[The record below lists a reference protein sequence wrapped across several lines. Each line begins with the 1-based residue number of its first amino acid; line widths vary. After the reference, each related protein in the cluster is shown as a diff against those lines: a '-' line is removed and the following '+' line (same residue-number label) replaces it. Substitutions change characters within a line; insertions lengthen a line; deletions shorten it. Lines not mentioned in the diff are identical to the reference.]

1 MVTALQAGATSAL
14 QAEQREDSTGPD
26 GADDSPEEQAAAE
39 VGVGRLEIAGAGLDV
54 TEEEPLPT
62 TSALWSLPNVVLTP
76 HCAPHTPDLFAAGS
90 AQVFMRNLE
99 RYCSRDGDRDRSR
112 EWDGESLS
120 LSLENVVDLE
130 KGY

>member
-76 HCAPHTPDLFAAGS
+76 HCAPHTASSTDSPRPEENGPF
-90 AQVFMRNLE
+90 FE
-99 RYCSRDGDRDRSR
+99 
-112 EWDGESLS
+112 LS
-120 LSLENVVDLE
+120 LHLSRACLSKMFFFIYEWLKKTVFTHR
-130 KGY
+130 G